1 MPVDRNTLATNRR
14 VVLKALLAAGGTLAF
29 EIEIAGAQDAG
40 TARPTTATATAT
52 AASRIS
58 AYVAI
63 AADNRVTITAKNP
76 EIGQGVKAMLPML
89 IAEELDVSWDAV
101 KVEQAVADQ
110 SRFGEQFA
118 GGSMSTP
125 MNWLPMRQAG
135 AAARAMIVAAAAR
148 QWGVAAAEISTQ
160 AGEVRH
166 AASGRRA
173 PYAALAQAAAK
184 EPVPDPA
191 SLKLKDPATFSII
204 GRPVRG
210 PDTSAIVAGKP
221 LFGVDTV
228 LPGMAYA
235 ALLTAP
241 VRGATLRNHDAT
253 KALAMPGVRK
263 VVALRQLGEADA
275 PVDAL
280 AVVADSWWT
289 ASEARKMLVAQWDN
303 GGRDQHGDA
312 AFAAAAKA
320 AFSGSP
326 GTSVRKEGNAAAAF
340 TRAAR
345 IVSAEYSY
353 PFLSHATLEPQ
364 NCTARFEDG
373 KMEIWAP
380 SQMPNEG
387 RQLVATALGMA
398 PEAITVNLTRIG
410 GGFGRRL
417 QNDYMILAGA
427 IARDMPGVPVKLILE
442 REEDFKLDFFRP
454 AGFHRIE
461 AALDREG
468 KLIALRD
475 HLVTFGAKGQ
485 PGRGGELPADLFPA
499 MLIPDVDLGMTVL
512 DSNVPLGWLR
522 APGSNALA
530 FATQGFLD
538 EVAQAAGQTLPA
550 WLLGLLG
557 EPRTIAAPR
566 LPGVP
571 DQFQPPAF
579 DTGRAASVIREAVKI
594 AGWTEKPAK
603 GRGFGFYFSHLGYF
617 AVVADCA
624 KGADGAIRV
633 NRMWVAGDIGSTI
646 INPMNAEQQ
655 IRGSMIEGIGH
666 VVSGLKV
673 PVAGGKVQVANFDSY
688 PLPRIDVVP
697 SIEISMIRSDNPP
710 TGLGE
715 PALPPAV
722 AAVANAISSLTGKR
736 VRSLPYE
743 A

>member
-1 MPVDRNTLATNRR
+1 MPADSPALATDRR
-14 VVLKALLAAGGTLAF
+14 FVIKAMLAAGGALAF
-29 EIEIAGAQDAG
+29 DIEIAIAQASKPARAG
-40 TARPTTATATAT
+40 SVGG

-63 AADNRVTITAKNP
+63 AADNTVTITAKNP

-89 IAEELDVSWDAV
+89 IAEELDVAWEAV

-125 MNWLPMRQAG
+125 MNWMPMRQAG
-135 AAARAMIVAAAAR
+135 ATARAMIVAAAAR
-148 QWGVAAAEISTQ
+148 QWNVPAAEITT
-160 AGEVRH
+160 AKGEVFH
-166 AASGRRA
+166 AKTNRRA
-173 PYAALAQAAAK
+173 PYASLAAAAAR
-184 EPVPDPA
+184 EEVPAEA
-191 SLKLKDPATFSII
+191 SLKLKDPQAFSII
-204 GRPVRG
+204 GRPVAG
-210 PDTSAIVAGKP
+210 PDTPAIVAGKP

-228 LPGMAYA
+228 LPGMVHA

-241 VRGATLRNHDAT
+241 VRGATLKSHDP
-253 KALAMPGVRK
+253 KQALAMPGVRK
-263 VVALRQLGEADA
+263 VVVLRQLGHDDA

-289 ASEARKMLVAQWDN
+289 ASEARKVLAAEWDN
-303 GGRDQHGDA
+303 AGREKHSDA
-312 AFAAAAKA
+312 SFAAAAKA
-320 AFSGSP
+320 AFATRP
-326 GTSVRKEGNAAAAF
+326 AISVRKDGNVDAALAKAAK
-340 TRAAR
+340 T
-345 IVSAEYSY
+345 VSAEYSY

-364 NCTARFEDG
+364 NCTAQFKDG
-373 KMEIWAP
+373 KIELWAP

-387 RQLVATALGMA
+387 KDLVAKAMGL
-398 PEAITVNLTRIG
+398 PSEAVTVNLTRIG

-417 QNDYMILAGA
+417 QSDFMILAAA
-427 IARDMPGVPVKLILE
+427 IAREVPGLPVKLILE

-454 AGFHRIE
+454 AGFHKLE
-461 AALDREG
+461 AGLDAKGR
-468 KLIALRD
+468 LTAFRT
-475 HLVTFGAKGQ
+475 HLVGFGAKGE
-485 PGRGGELPADLFPA
+485 PGRGSELPNDLVPA
-499 MLIPDVDLGMTVL
+499 NLVPDAELGLTL
-512 DSNVPLGWLR
+512 LESNIPLGWLR

-538 EVAQAAGQTLPA
+538 EVAAAAGKTLPVFM
-550 WLLGLLG
+550 LETLG
-557 EPRTIAAPR
+557 EPRLVQPPK

-571 DQFQPPAF
+571 DIWQPPAF
-579 DTGRAASVIREAVKI
+579 HTGRAAGVIREAM
-594 AGWTEKPAK
+594 ARSGWQGAAPK

-617 AVVADCA
+617 AVVADCVKA
-624 KGADGAIRV
+624 GDAIKV
-633 NRMWVAGDIGSTI
+633 ARMWVAADIGSTV

-655 IRGSMIEGIGH
+655 IRGSMIEGIGQ
-666 VVSGLKV
+666 VISGLKV
-673 PVAGGKVQVANFDSY
+673 PIAGGQVQVANFDAY
-688 PLPRIDVVP
+688 TLPRIDVVP
-697 SIEISMIRSDNPP
+697 PIEIAMVRTDFPP